1 MPQQETKSSTKQLPP
16 TGPILGPENILKTG
30 FAQKGLLSGFSQK
43 TDQHGTHDWLV
54 APCNV
59 SDAPDDKHV
68 LWVSMQVRG
77 FVGREEGYVVSLFGC
92 RKGRCMGPVA
102 VMLSLDRRATLPCRL
117 ILLRQTNLWVTG
129 EPQNCFASKIR
140 YLSALNNHWKQ
151 PAHRSSDG
159 LCPEHQPWV
168 SHVGR
173 RSIEYYQSSSWLS
186 WYRAFLTSLTDWR
199 WWFDA
204 PLVRE

>member
-1 MPQQETKSSTKQLPP
+1 M
-16 TGPILGPENILKTG
+16 
-30 FAQKGLLSGFSQK
+30 
-43 TDQHGTHDWLV
+43 
-54 APCNV
+54 
-59 SDAPDDKHV
+59 SDAPDDKQV

-77 FVGREEGYVVSLFGC
+77 FVGREGGYVVSLFGC

-186 WYRAFLTSLTDWR
+186 WYRGVLDVADRL
-199 WWFDA
+199 A
-204 PLVRE
+204 VVVRCSTGPRVRLKTVAAERQRARTKKQL